1 MSGTDQ
7 KLSEVVGG
15 LVLKATLVFI
25 FGPNL
30 RPGPKLNN
38 YTILM
43 TTHNAFQIPGEYY
56 QSAIKGLL
64 LYYLFLL
71 IHYNKNCK
79 GFYFIS

>member
-7 KLSEVVGG
+7 KLSVVVGG

-43 TTHNAFQIPGEYY
+43 TTHNAFQIPGEYF
-56 QSAIKGLL
+56 QSAMGSRQR
-64 LYYLFLL
+64 
-71 IHYNKNCK
+71 
-79 GFYFIS
+79 GRGV